1 MNDLMSSVSTQI
13 QRAINEAMNE
23 QVLPQIQA
31 TLRFGPGQVPNR
43 RSEVQARRPE
53 CRSEEVLNRNFR
65 SSFWDELFRDF
76 DRNEDLEFIHYR
88 GHFCSFNLYKFIWS
102 LHHHDVLTRNFV
114 FVNVSLQN
122 YCFMSWD
129 ETSRYLRDKN
139 RYWKN
144 IGATACHAWA
154 RAETFN
160 GLQKVLQILC
170 VEKNKNV
177 FLAETRRRHTS
188 WRKL

>member
-65 SSFWDELFRDF
+65 SS
-76 DRNEDLEFIHYR
+76 
-88 GHFCSFNLYKFIWS
+88 S
-102 LHHHDVLTRNFV
+102 
-114 FVNVSLQN
+114 
-122 YCFMSWD
+122 
-129 ETSRYLRDKN
+129 
-139 RYWKN
+139 
-144 IGATACHAWA
+144 
-154 RAETFN
+154 
-160 GLQKVLQILC
+160 
-170 VEKNKNV
+170 
-177 FLAETRRRHTS
+177 
-188 WRKL
+188 